1 MPSETFAELASDI
14 TREIGIPFPRLIKV
28 LVVDDCETDI
38 HLARHALENTDR
50 VSYTVESI
58 GNVDPMS
65 TIMAKAHD
73 VYLMD
78 VRIGKYDGIELIEA
92 AARAGHR
99 GPFVVLTG
107 SMVPDADD
115 MALRAGALDY
125 VDKSEVSAP
134 RVLDRKIRAA
144 IRNFRV
150 QEALR
155 RRLKRAEEA
164 IASRQTQK
172 ENTRNE

>member
-1 MPSETFAELASDI
+1 MSAPTFADLASDI
-14 TREIGIPFPRLIKV
+14 TREIGISFPKV
-28 LVVDDCETDI
+28 VRVLMVDDSETDV
-38 HLARHALENTDR
+38 LLTKRALEASDR
-50 VSYTVESI
+50 VEYCIESV
-58 GNVDPMS
+58 GNVDPMA
-65 TIMAKAHD
+65 TILTKSHD

-78 VRIGKYDGIELIEA
+78 VRVGRFDGLALIEA
-92 AARAGHR
+92 AVRAGHR

-107 SMVPDADD
+107 SMVPDADEL
-115 MALRAGALDY
+115 ALRSGAMDY
-125 VDKSEVSAP
+125 VDKSEVAAP

-164 IASRQTQK
+164 ANCGKPIK
-172 ENTRNE
+172 EKE